1 MVTVDDN
8 LPLLK
13 GSTSLLFA
21 QPKGQELWVVLIE
34 KAFAKFCG
42 DYASLD
48 GGNEIWAFEAL
59 TGDPV
64 HCLLRKPEGWVRH
77 DLAHM
82 EGAIRKIGLRK
93 MKEVCP
99 YPYSYP

>member
-1 MVTVDDN
+1 M
-8 LPLLK
+8 
-13 GSTSLLFA
+13 
-21 QPKGQELWVVLIE
+21 VLIE

-42 DYASLD
+42 NYASLD

-64 HCLLRKPEGWVRH
+64 HCLLRKEEGWIRH

-82 EGAIRKIGLRK
+82 EGAIRKIGSARA
-93 MKEVCP
+93 
-99 YPYSYP
+99 STS